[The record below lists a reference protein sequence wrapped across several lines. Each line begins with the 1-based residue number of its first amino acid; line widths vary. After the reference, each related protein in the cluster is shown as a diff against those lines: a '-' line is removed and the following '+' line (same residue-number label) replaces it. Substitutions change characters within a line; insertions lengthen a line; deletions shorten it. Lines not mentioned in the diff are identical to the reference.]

1 MTVQSSTVLE
11 SGVRLSTPIYVTLT
25 APEAKLLLN
34 AFRTYINADP
44 TPVASRGGNISTVTA
59 IKTSRQLKAEQALGM
74 SLEVLRQ
81 QLLSSRSSLN
91 LEQALTLQEL
101 TGVALFN
108 RKDVEK
114 TYKAYLDAVVANVTA
129 KRQEIEGDAQ
139 E

>member
-11 SGVRLSTPIYVTLT
+11 TGIRLSVPVYVTIS

-44 TPVASRGGNISTVTA
+44 TPVASRSGNISTVTA

-101 TGVALFN
+101 TGVTLFN

-114 TYKAYLDAVVANVTA
+114 AYKGYLDAVVANVTA
-129 KRQEIEGDAQ
+129 KSQEINGDAQ